1 MDTKFMTTKDLME
14 MFPGTSKAYWAK
26 LRREGTGPCSIKVG
40 HRVYYR
46 PEDVNAWIES
56 NMRGV
61 A

>member
-1 MDTKFMTTKDLME
+1 MKAQFMTTKDMME
-14 MFPGTSKAYWAK
+14 MFPGTSKAYWGK
-26 LRREGTGPCSIKVG
+26 LRREGTGPRSIKVG

>member
-1 MDTKFMTTKDLME
+1 MDAKFMTTKDLME
-14 MFPGTSKAYWAK
+14 MFPGSSKAYWCK
-26 LRREGTGPCSIKVG
+26 LRREGTGPRSIKVG

-56 NMRGV
+56 NMREV

>member
-1 MDTKFMTTKDLME
+1 MDTKFMTTKDMME

-26 LRREGTGPCSIKVG
+26 LRREDTGPRSIKVG
-40 HRVYYR
+40 YRVYYR

-56 NMRGV
+56 NMREG